1 MHLHAKSDCPPLLCG
16 ISTALK
22 ICPLYN
28 VPYSL
33 SSLSVLITYIHQMST
48 LHLLLEQFKGNILY
62 KTWLWQLI
70 KYHR

>member
-1 MHLHAKSDCPPLLCG
+1 MHFHAKSDCPPLLCG

-33 SSLSVLITYIHQMST
+33 SFSALSTYIHQMST

-62 KTWLWQLI
+62 KS
-70 KYHR
+70 